1 MSDRHLA
8 YWPKNVPR
16 HLVIPE
22 TNVFYNLE
30 VSAHRYPKKP
40 YLIYYDTSITFPELA
55 DEAERMAGFLE
66 RECGVKKG
74 DRVLLFMQNSPQFV
88 IAYYAVMRANAVVVP
103 INTMILTNELRQ
115 YVVDSGAETALVAQ
129 ELYPQGKP
137 LIGGGVEQ
145 PTVSAAPGHLSEP
158 THPTRP

>member
-30 VSAHRYPKKP
+30 VSAHRHPKKP
-40 YLIYYDTSITFPELA
+40 YLIYYDTSITFPELQ

-88 IAYYAVMRANAVVVP
+88 IARS
-103 INTMILTNELRQ
+103 EERR
-115 YVVDSGAETALVAQ
+115 E
-129 ELYPQGKP
+129 GKRGDR
-137 LIGGGVEQ
+137 GGGCRRKE
-145 PTVSAAPGHLSEP
+145 
-158 THPTRP
+158 